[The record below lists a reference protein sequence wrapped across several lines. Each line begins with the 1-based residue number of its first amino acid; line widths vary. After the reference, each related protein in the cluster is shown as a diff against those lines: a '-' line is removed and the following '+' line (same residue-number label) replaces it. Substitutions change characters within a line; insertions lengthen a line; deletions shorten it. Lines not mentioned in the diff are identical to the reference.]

1 MLEEIN
7 QRNASKFG
15 IFLEYS
21 FLLPI
26 LYFFLLVHQK
36 EKGEIFKAYRQVIA
50 SSIKLL
56 FLKCIYSLSIQNKA
70 TFVVAQTSHN
80 IQISHQVPFCTK
92 NFYYTFLTMEK
103 KEDQTKLVIMAWF
116 SCSANSRHQVHN
128 RWKSKSRDFLLFR
141 DQI

>member
-15 IFLEYS
+15 IFSEYY
-21 FLLPI
+21 FIFHI
-26 LYFFLLVHQK
+26 LYFFLIHQK
-36 EKGEIFKAYRQVIA
+36 EEGETFKAYRQVIA

-80 IQISHQVPFCTK
+80 IQIFHQVPFCTK
-92 NFYYTFLTMEK
+92 NFYYTFLTMK
-103 KEDQTKLVIMAWF
+103 KKNQTKLVIMAWF